1 MAQVRILAGDI
12 EPQKAS
18 LELWF
23 GALKC
28 RYNDSPGF
36 SWTGYNSDIDVA
48 TDVDRVEVQTEDSVK
63 TLAGT
68 ASWAAA
74 GALLAG
80 PLGAVI
86 GGVFGGH
93 KKEVCFAAYLKDGR
107 RFLAVADSD
116 TFRQIQAAVF

>member
-1 MAQVRILAGDI
+1 MSAIKIIAGDL
-12 EPQKAS
+12 EGDRTPQIKSARLLRNEIVYAVPGKLFGVKLLPLNS
-18 LELWF
+18 LD
-23 GALKC
+23 A
-28 RYNDSPGF
+28 
-36 SWTGYNSDIDVA
+36 
-48 TDVDRVEVQTEDSVK
+48 VEIQTEESVK
-63 TLAGT
+63 DLFDT